1 MFMRL
6 LWNEMREGAK
16 FREAGG
22 GLGGGGLHHVR
33 LASGIELGF
42 ELLCICLLSLWML

>member
-6 LWNEMREGAK
+6 LWSEMREGAE
-16 FREAGG
+16 FREAARGA
-22 GLGGGGLHHVR
+22 
-33 LASGIELGF
+33 ASCSTCLRDELGF

>member
-22 GLGGGGLHHVR
+22 GWGEGG
-33 LASGIELGF
+33 
-42 ELLCICLLSLWML
+42 CIMFDLPQG